1 MTGSEPL
8 FSGEVQQQ
16 APDGQRG
23 ATVAEGA
30 VLLTLASG
38 QFLMTL
44 DSSVMNVSI
53 ADVAEDLGTTVTGI
67 QTAITLYALVMA
79 AFMVTGGKIGTIIG
93 RRRAF
98 SIGCVVYGAG
108 SLTTSLAPNLT
119 VLLFG
124 WSLLEGLGAALIMPA
139 IVGLVA
145 SNVAPAGRPRAY
157 GLVASAG
164 AIAVAAGPLI
174 GGLVTTYA
182 SWRWVFAGEV
192 VVVAVIVIFARR
204 LGDEAT
210 PDPRPKLDLVGTVL
224 SALGLGLAVFGVLRS
239 GEWGWVTPK
248 PGGEEWLGLSPVIWL
263 ILAGGFVLFLFTR
276 WELRVVDRGGEP
288 LVKPG
293 MLKNSRL
300 RGGLTMFFFQYLV
313 QGGLFFVVPLF
324 LSIVVGLSAAGTGVR
339 LLPLSV
345 TLLLAALAIPKFL
358 PHASPRRVVEC
369 GLLALLAGIVVLVA
383 ALELGVGAEI
393 TTGPMLL
400 AGLGIGALASQLGAV
415 TVSSVPEEESGEVG
429 GLQNTGSNLG
439 TSIGTALI
447 GSILI
452 ASLSTSFLQG
462 IEEDP
467 AVPQELSTQAAVE
480 FAGGIPFVADDDLE
494 EALLAAGVDAE
505 VVPAI
510 VDDNAE
516 ARIVALRVSLSMLAL
531 AALLALFFARGI
543 PTIQPADE
551 AARQSPAG
559 NDGIGLVGRSHSVAR
574 KPAQTHGGTVTAT
587 G

>member
-1 MTGSEPL
+1 M
-8 FSGEVQQQ
+8 FSGEVQDLG
-16 APDGQRG
+16 PDG
-23 ATVAEGA
+23 EGA
-30 VLLTLASG
+30 AAVAAGGVLLTLASG

-53 ADVAEDLGTTVTGI
+53 ASVAEDIGTTVTGI

-79 AFMVTGGKIGTIIG
+79 AFMITGGKIGTIIG

-108 SLTTSLAPNLT
+108 SLTTSLAPNLA
-119 VLLFG
+119 VLLLG

-157 GLVASAG
+157 GLIASAG

-192 VVVAVIVIFARR
+192 LVVTAIVAFARR
-204 LGDEAT
+204 LGEEARVG
-210 PDPRPKLDLVGTVL
+210 PRPRLDLVGTVL
-224 SALGLGLAVFGVLRS
+224 SALGLGLAVYGVLRS
-239 GEWGWVTPK
+239 GEWGWIAPK
-248 PGGEEWLGLSPVIWL
+248 PGAEAWLGLSPVLWL
-263 ILAGGFVLFLFTR
+263 ILAGVGVLYLFTR
-276 WELRVVDRGGEP
+276 WELRVVERRDEP
-288 LVKPG
+288 LVQPG
-293 MLKNSRL
+293 MLRNPRL

-339 LLPLSV
+339 LLPLSI
-345 TLLLAALAIPKFL
+345 TLLLAALSIPKFR
-358 PHASPRRVVEC
+358 PHASPRRVVQG
-369 GLLALLAGIVVLVA
+369 GLLALLAGIVALVA
-383 ALELGVGAEI
+383 ALEEGAGAEI
-393 TTGPMLL
+393 TTGPLLL
-400 AGLGIGALASQLGAV
+400 AGFGVGALASQLGSV

-439 TSIGTALI
+439 TSVGTALI

-452 ASLSTSFLQG
+452 ATLSASFLRG
-462 IEEDP
+462 IGENP
-467 AVPQELSTQAAVE
+467 AVPEELSTQASVE
-480 FAGGIPFVADDDLE
+480 FASGIPFVADDDLE
-494 EALLAAGVDAE
+494 ATLLASGVEADVAPA
-505 VVPAI
+505 VVEE
-510 VDDNAE
+510 NAE
-516 ARIVALRVSLSMLAL
+516 ARIVALRVSLSVLAL
-531 AALLALFFARGI
+531 TVLLALFFTRGI
-543 PTIQPADE
+543 PSIQPADE
-551 AARQSPAG
+551 AA
-559 NDGIGLVGRSHSVAR
+559 
-574 KPAQTHGGTVTAT
+574 GTITRR

>member
-1 MTGSEPL
+1 M
-8 FSGEVQQQ
+8 FSGEVQDLG
-16 APDGQRG
+16 PDG
-23 ATVAEGA
+23 EGA
-30 VLLTLASG
+30 AAVAAGGVLLTLASG

-53 ADVAEDLGTTVTGI
+53 ASVAEDIGTTVTGI

-79 AFMVTGGKIGTIIG
+79 AFMITGGKIGTIIG

-108 SLTTSLAPNLT
+108 SLTTSLAPNLA
-119 VLLFG
+119 VLLLG

-157 GLVASAG
+157 GLIASAG

-192 VVVAVIVIFARR
+192 LVVTAIVAFARR
-204 LGDEAT
+204 LGEEARVG
-210 PDPRPKLDLVGTVL
+210 PRPRLDLVGTVL
-224 SALGLGLAVFGVLRS
+224 SALGLGLAVYGVLRS
-239 GEWGWVTPK
+239 GEWGWIAPK
-248 PGGEEWLGLSPVIWL
+248 PGAEAWLGLSPVLWL
-263 ILAGGFVLFLFTR
+263 ILAGVGVLYLFTR
-276 WELRVVDRGGEP
+276 WELRVVERRDEP
-288 LVKPG
+288 LVQPG
-293 MLKNSRL
+293 MLRKPRL

-339 LLPLSV
+339 LLPLSI
-345 TLLLAALAIPKFL
+345 TLLLAALSIPKFR
-358 PHASPRRVVEC
+358 PHASPRRVVQG
-369 GLLALLAGIVVLVA
+369 GLLALLAGIVALVA
-383 ALELGVGAEI
+383 ALEEGAGAEI
-393 TTGPMLL
+393 TTGPLLL
-400 AGLGIGALASQLGAV
+400 AGFGVGALASQLGSV

-439 TSIGTALI
+439 TSVGTALI

-452 ASLSTSFLQG
+452 ATLSASFLRG
-462 IEEDP
+462 IGENP
-467 AVPQELSTQAAVE
+467 AVPEELSTQASVE
-480 FAGGIPFVADDDLE
+480 FASGIPFVADDDLE
-494 EALLAAGVDAE
+494 ATLLASGVEADVAPA
-505 VVPAI
+505 VVEE
-510 VDDNAE
+510 NAE
-516 ARIVALRVSLSMLAL
+516 ARIVALRVSLSVLAL
-531 AALLALFFARGI
+531 TVLLALFFTRGI
-543 PTIQPADE
+543 PSIQPADE
-551 AARQSPAG
+551 AA
-559 NDGIGLVGRSHSVAR
+559 
-574 KPAQTHGGTVTAT
+574 GTITRR